1 MRLKYSILIITLL
14 SVLSVTGIVEAQSID
29 VYVAGFVTNKDGSI
43 PGDKEIKYQG
53 FLSNEPADTSLT
65 ALCSETGGW
74 SINLTAFDKPGESD
88 KTWTIGDTLVVV
100 FTKLETAER
109 NVFVYVTKD
118 PNVEG
123 NPQFP
128 AAAAA
133 LPVEMVSFVAS
144 ARDEGWG
151 YQVVLDWKTATE
163 TNNLGFEVQRSQD
176 GVAFEKVGF
185 LSGAGSTTASQAY
198 TFVDKN
204 VETGKYYYR
213 LKQLDSD
220 GQSKT
225 TDVLEVTLAAPER
238 YELSQNYPNPFNP
251 ATEILFKVKEQGR
264 VQLMVFDVLGRQVA
278 TLVDG
283 TLSAGIHKVAFN
295 GRALPSG
302 MYLYVMKAGSYHE
315 VKKMALVK

>member
-1 MRLKYSILIITLL
+1 ML
-14 SVLSVTGIVEAQSID
+14 VLSMTAIVEAQSID

-53 FLSNEPADTSLT
+53 FLTNEPTDTTVT

-74 SINLTAFDKPGESD
+74 SINLNAFDKLGEAD
-88 KTWTIGDTLVVV
+88 KIWTIGDTLVVV
-100 FTKLETAER
+100 FTKLATSER

-144 ARDEGWG
+144 ARDQGWG

-163 TNNLGFEVQRSQD
+163 SNNLGFEVQRSQD
-176 GVAFEKVGF
+176 GISFEKVGF
-185 LSGAGSTTASQAY
+185 ISGAGSTTASQAY

-220 GQSKT
+220 GSSKT

-264 VQLMVFDVLGRQVA
+264 VQLMVFDIVGRQVA

-283 TLSAGIHKVAFN
+283 TLSAGIHKVSFN

-302 MYLYVMKAGSYHE
+302 MYLYVMKAGNYHE